1 MGINRMTWRV
11 LWLDILATSL
21 LLGLGEGT
29 AHHVTPIDAEP
40 DHIDA
45 NLLRT
50 LTDDVILVN
59 GGLTPNMTPWNSRA
73 ETGPTEVAKPKT
85 EEEILMLKEK
95 AFNEVLL
102 LMGQRRRKFGP
113 GQFCDEFITGE
124 DFYIHSPSYP
134 NNYPAN
140 TTCRYQI
147 YRRHPD
153 ICGVTLTVLRLDLAV
168 RSRGGDLVTNDVT
181 ADTTRNEAGECVGD
195 SLTVGEVHHCGRY
208 RRGQSALFT
217 FPSSILTVEFRS
229 GDTHGASGFLLLGRQ
244 VKSCRQPKSL
254 GRALVSTV
262 PCDRRI
268 ESDAFVIS
276 SPGYPKEYEDN
287 VECHYVITRGE
298 GVCGIDLRVEDFN
311 LEDGSCMFDYLE
323 VQGRRLCGKLQP
335 GFTRYYDFEG
345 PQLDIRFRSDESTR
359 RGGFSISGRR
369 VRCDEDRPLQSP
381 LGQTRPGRNEDSS
394 SPPLDSTTFPALK
407 PVPLPAGLPEA
418 NFPPNIQTP
427 AGTFPPNV
435 QLAGPLP
442 TNQSDIDISY
452 ILSVI
457 GRRPITGLG
466 KNEGPFGVD
475 EKEGGAGGGGL
486 ENEAEEDFTEL
497 DPGLLTTDETTT
509 NADQNIPGDPDF
521 NPFTGTGLPPTLPT
535 IPGRIPT
542 TVPTTIPGRIPT
554 SIPTTIPGRIPT
566 TIPTVPGRIPT
577 TIPTTIPG
585 RIPTTFPTTSGRIPT
600 TGTSIPGSVT
610 STFPTTFST
619 FPSTVD
625 FPSTSVFPTFPTTTF
640 AGEACDEVFAEQ
652 TFTVSSP
659 GYPTAYAANLNCV
672 YIVGRS
678 STDVCALQVT
688 LIDVDL
694 PDLDPLTGQ
703 CLGDYLDIGGTK
715 ICGTVQGRVLT
726 FDFPDQTLEMNL
738 HTDAA
743 TAGKGFRM
751 EAKQLT
757 DCGPLPPDPGQCDTI
772 TQQSAFMLLSPG
784 YPAPY
789 PSSTD
794 CTTTVVKSSPSVVNL
809 FLELVDFEITSSFG
823 CSGDYVEVV
832 GTGQRLCGQLTGQ
845 TRTYPFLG
853 NSLAIRFHS
862 GLQPNN
868 GQRFRIRV
876 TQRTS
881 GGPDSC
887 GGIIS
892 SSSYS
897 IHSPSYPLAYPSDSF
912 CTWAVFKVAS
922 NVCQLQVKLLDF
934 DVEDSSGC
942 AKDYLQVG
950 YQERLCGRR
959 YPGEIRTYHFS
970 GNRLSL
976 CFRSDIYGSGRG
988 FSAEITQL
996 TCGHFKPNYPRYPS
1010 YPSYPTPRPWYRP
1023 YRPTKPWYKPVY
1035 GLWWKKNPFSRPYLV
1050 GQGYTSYYGSES
1062 YGHDHNYTHYDSE
1075 HSHTGPHFH
1084 TTPSPFSPLTPLP
1097 TTPAPFPTVTPS
1109 PSPTPFPSPPP
1120 ELLAAPLN
1128 NTTPV
1133 FQRPVPKPTLLNPE
1147 KLTASSS
1154 EHEVKTVTL
1163 QAKDDG
1169 SGMCNKATNGRTF
1182 QVNSPGYPG
1191 PYYTD
1196 MQCIFRV
1203 RRSDQTRCCIV
1214 VDG

>member
-1 MGINRMTWRV
+1 M
-11 LWLDILATSL
+11 
-21 LLGLGEGT
+21 
-29 AHHVTPIDAEP
+29 
-40 DHIDA
+40 
-45 NLLRT
+45 
-50 LTDDVILVN
+50 
-59 GGLTPNMTPWNSRA
+59 
-73 ETGPTEVAKPKT
+73 
-85 EEEILMLKEK
+85 
-95 AFNEVLL
+95 
-102 LMGQRRRKFGP
+102 
-113 GQFCDEFITGE
+113 
-124 DFYIHSPSYP
+124 
-134 NNYPAN
+134 
-140 TTCRYQI
+140 
-147 YRRHPD
+147 
-153 ICGVTLTVLRLDLAV
+153 
-168 RSRGGDLVTNDVT
+168 
-181 ADTTRNEAGECVGD
+181 
-195 SLTVGEVHHCGRY
+195 
-208 RRGQSALFT
+208 
-217 FPSSILTVEFRS
+217 
-229 GDTHGASGFLLLGRQ
+229 
-244 VKSCRQPKSL
+244 
-254 GRALVSTV
+254 
-262 PCDRRI
+262 
-268 ESDAFVIS
+268 
-276 SPGYPKEYEDN
+276 
-287 VECHYVITRGE
+287 
-298 GVCGIDLRVEDFN
+298 
-311 LEDGSCMFDYLE
+311 
-323 VQGRRLCGKLQP
+323 
-335 GFTRYYDFEG
+335 
-345 PQLDIRFRSDESTR
+345 
-359 RGGFSISGRR
+359 
-369 VRCDEDRPLQSP
+369 
-381 LGQTRPGRNEDSS
+381 
-394 SPPLDSTTFPALK
+394 
-407 PVPLPAGLPEA
+407 
-418 NFPPNIQTP
+418 
-427 AGTFPPNV
+427 
-435 QLAGPLP
+435 
-442 TNQSDIDISY
+442 
-452 ILSVI
+452 
-457 GRRPITGLG
+457 
-466 KNEGPFGVD
+466 
-475 EKEGGAGGGGL
+475 
-486 ENEAEEDFTEL
+486 
-497 DPGLLTTDETTT
+497 
-509 NADQNIPGDPDF
+509 
-521 NPFTGTGLPPTLPT
+521 
-535 IPGRIPT
+535 
-542 TVPTTIPGRIPT
+542 
-554 SIPTTIPGRIPT
+554 
-566 TIPTVPGRIPT
+566 
-577 TIPTTIPG
+577 
-585 RIPTTFPTTSGRIPT
+585 
-600 TGTSIPGSVT
+600 
-610 STFPTTFST
+610 
-619 FPSTVD
+619 
-625 FPSTSVFPTFPTTTF
+625 
-640 AGEACDEVFAEQ
+640 
-652 TFTVSSP
+652 
-659 GYPTAYAANLNCV
+659 
-672 YIVGRS
+672 
-678 STDVCALQVT
+678 T

-1203 RRSDQTRCCIV
+1203 RRSDQTRCGIELLMDEFDVEETKDCSVARLVVADRSYCGFIPPGAHSIV
-1214 VDG
+1214 PFPDSGEIVMEFVAGKYHSAAGFTMRGRQIGCPGNSTTFTSTTNSPRRLIFPTAGTKSLSQELTLPEREPLSPRHLLKTADDLVSSLSGEGDVVFPWVGTGERSSYSIDRGGWTTF